1 VVKLPQRRRLFFV
14 PSPNRLM
21 RPPAHPTPPP
31 DGLPSDSS
39 ANDPHGW
46 LSALAD
52 GQADAAEPACGLWR
66 DDAAARQTWHAYHLI
81 GDVLRSEELAR
92 EPVRDAA
99 FLAGLRAKLA
109 AEPVVLAPG
118 TAVARERARQPWL
131 LPAAAAAGFVAVA
144 GVLVVLQLGTPGA
157 RMPAVI
163 AGASGPGFTVVRN
176 AAAPTAPFSTESA
189 GFIRDPRLDEYL
201 RAHQA
206 AGGGVAAASPGG
218 TLRRVDVVVPG
229 AGGPR

>member
-1 VVKLPQRRRLFFV
+1 MHP
-14 PSPNRLM
+14 
-21 RPPAHPTPPP
+21 PPAHPTTAAEDRPA
-31 DGLPSDSS
+31 DFATSD
-39 ANDPHGW
+39 PRRW

-66 DDAAARQTWHAYHLI
+66 DDAAARQAWHAYHLI

-92 EPVRDAA
+92 EPGRDAA
-99 FLAGLRAKLA
+99 FLAGLRERLA

-118 TAVARERARQPWL
+118 TVVARERARQPWL

-144 GVLVVLQLGTPGA
+144 GVLLVLRLGTPGA
-157 RMPAVI
+157 PVPAAVL
-163 AGASGPGFTVVRN
+163 AGAPGPGLTAVSN
-176 AAAPTAPFSTESA
+176 AAAPAAQSPSRSA
-189 GFIRDPRLDEYL
+189 GFIRDPQLDEYL

-206 AGGGVAAASPGG
+206 AGGAVAAASPGG
-218 TLRRVDVVVPG
+218 MLRRVDVEVPG